1 MIIDSNVLDFMF
13 IKQGEQGEDG
23 KVLYTW
29 IKYAQD
35 EHGTGMTDDSTGAIY
50 IGVAYNK
57 ESTEESDNPA
67 DYQWTKILGDPGEN
81 GQDAYTVI
89 LSNENISFS
98 TNSQHYTVAEQTFQS
113 DIIVYNGSSIVTDYT
128 YDVENTEQVIDIT
141 QSKNS
146 ITISTNSNSQLSTL
160 SGKIT
165 VNIHVNSLTFSKILT
180 WTCALQGTNGQQG
193 AGAKSISVTPSSM
206 VFKSTDGGETFSP
219 DLITITPSLQN
230 LVFGKWQYSADGGS
244 TFVDVNNGTSG
255 ITIGSNNILTLS
267 KSSELFTNSTTLIVF
282 KAISLDDSYYDT
294 TTISKFYD
302 VIDAGDGRNLLLNTS
317 SYRESNPLERTGS
330 KTDDYS
336 KYPKII
342 TSIDLSANQKYT
354 LQAKTDSNWATK
366 HDTGGHTPSEKLVGL
381 WLVSDDTNTFLDM
394 SKGYAV
400 FTAPKTTKY
409 KLRINQYSNGT
420 DAYTIH
426 LWDIK
431 LEKGQ
436 SASGWSAAPEDLDQ
450 RFDSNENKLKDITDS
465 LKGTQTTVTELQS
478 TVDKQAKEI
487 TNKVSQDKYSTDLEV
502 INNKL
507 ANSNEG
513 LNKWLV
519 SAYQKSLF
527 ADSYKD
533 KAVMEMFAS
542 KDIVAAQ
549 TLLYEDDKLQDG
561 LTFSVTNDPL
571 VFYAL
576 TFVYFSESVKWTT
589 TATFKDTYNIYVNG
603 GAIGSAGTAG
613 SNPIVMTFQEGW
625 NSIEI
630 IINSSNNVCNYYFGA
645 TLSAYKQ
652 CTKMNCYQGTITGRQ
667 TYINSKVSEL
677 IVNLNGITSRVSDV
691 ETGVSNNGEQ
701 VQQLSEKYS
710 KLEQDSEGFKTEV
723 RKTYAKREDFSS
735 IGARNLIRNS
745 NTLDFADY
753 GFGDSSTAQEV
764 TLTDKNG
771 NTLQDKNGNTLTA
784 TENYTKNYTGQQ
796 INNMIAEV
804 IN

>member
-1 MIIDSNVLDFMF
+1 MSKLAAW
-13 IKQGEQGEDG
+13 GE
-23 KVLYTW
+23 
-29 IKYAQD
+29 
-35 EHGTGMTDDSTGAIY
+35 
-50 IGVAYNK
+50 
-57 ESTEESDNPA
+57 
-67 DYQWTKILGDPGEN
+67 
-81 GQDAYTVI
+81 
-89 LSNENISFS
+89 
-98 TNSQHYTVAEQTFQS
+98 
-113 DIIVYNGSSIVTDYT
+113 
-128 YDVENTEQVIDIT
+128 
-141 QSKNS
+141 
-146 ITISTNSNSQLSTL
+146 ITIAITTSARSVSLS
-160 SGKIT
+160 
-165 VNIHVNSLTFSKILT
+165 
-180 WTCALQGTNGQQG
+180 
-193 AGAKSISVTPSSM
+193 PSSSL
-206 VFKSTDGGETFSP
+206 FKSTDGGATFSP
-219 DLITITPSLQN
+219 NTIKLIPTFQGEIN
-230 LVFGKWQYSADGGS
+230 FKGYQYSLDGESFTDIISGTHGFTIS
-244 TFVDVNNGTSG
+244 KDVLIISKNCDLFNDQITAITF
-255 ITIGSNNILTLS
+255 
-267 KSSELFTNSTTLIVF
+267 KIVT
-282 KAISLDDSYYDT
+282 DDEEIYAT
-294 TTISKFYD
+294 TTISKLYD
-302 VIDAGDGRNLLLNTS
+302 IIDAGDGRNLLLNTS

-336 KYPKII
+336 TYPKII
-342 TSIDLSANQKYT
+342 TSIDLSTNQKYT

-450 RFDSNENKLKDITDS
+450 RFDSNENKLKDITES

-487 TNKVSQDKYSTDLEV
+487 TNKVSQDKYSTDLEA

-519 SAYQKSLF
+519 SAYQKSVF

-542 KDIVAAQ
+542 KDIMAAQ

-613 SNPIVMTFQEGW
+613 SNPVVMTFQEGW

-630 IINSSNNVCNYYFGA
+630 IINSSDNVCNYYFGA

-723 RKTYAKREDFSS
+723 RKTYAKREDFSN

-745 NTLDFADY
+745 NTLDFSDY
-753 GFGDSSTAQEV
+753 GFGDSPTISEV
-764 TLTDKNG
+764 TLTDANG

-784 TENYTKNYTGQQ
+784 TENYTKKYTGQQ

>member
-1 MIIDSNVLDFMF
+1 MSKLAAW
-13 IKQGEQGEDG
+13 GE
-23 KVLYTW
+23 
-29 IKYAQD
+29 
-35 EHGTGMTDDSTGAIY
+35 
-50 IGVAYNK
+50 
-57 ESTEESDNPA
+57 
-67 DYQWTKILGDPGEN
+67 
-81 GQDAYTVI
+81 
-89 LSNENISFS
+89 
-98 TNSQHYTVAEQTFQS
+98 
-113 DIIVYNGSSIVTDYT
+113 
-128 YDVENTEQVIDIT
+128 
-141 QSKNS
+141 
-146 ITISTNSNSQLSTL
+146 ITIAITTSARSVSLS
-160 SGKIT
+160 
-165 VNIHVNSLTFSKILT
+165 
-180 WTCALQGTNGQQG
+180 
-193 AGAKSISVTPSSM
+193 PSSSL
-206 VFKSTDGGETFSP
+206 FKSTDGGATFSP
-219 DLITITPSLQN
+219 NTIKLIPTFQGEIN
-230 LVFGKWQYSADGGS
+230 FKGYQYSLDGES
-244 TFVDVNNGTSG
+244 FTDITSG
-255 ITIGSNNILTLS
+255 THGFTISKDVLIISKNCDLFNDQITAITF
-267 KSSELFTNSTTLIVF
+267 KIVT
-282 KAISLDDSYYDT
+282 DDEEIYAT
-294 TTISKFYD
+294 TTISKLYD
-302 VIDAGDGRNLLLNTS
+302 IIDAGDGRNLLLNTS

-336 KYPKII
+336 TYPKII

-465 LKGTQTTVTELQS
+465 LRGTQTTVTELQS

-519 SAYQKSLF
+519 SAYQKSVF

-542 KDIVAAQ
+542 KDIVATQ
-549 TLLYEDDKLQDG
+549 TLLYEDDKLQDR

-613 SNPIVMTFQEGW
+613 SNPVVMTFQEGW

-630 IINSSNNVCNYYFGA
+630 IINSSDNVCNYYFGA
-645 TLSAYKQ
+645 TLSSYKQ

-723 RKTYAKREDFSS
+723 RETYAKREDFSN

-753 GFGDSSTAQEV
+753 GFGDSSTTSEV
-764 TLTDKNG
+764 TLTDANG
-771 NTLQDKNGNTLTA
+771 DTLQDKNGNTLTA
-784 TENYTKNYTGQQ
+784 TENYTKKYTGQQ

-804 IN
+804 IG

>member
-1 MIIDSNVLDFMF
+1 
-13 IKQGEQGEDG
+13 
-23 KVLYTW
+23 
-29 IKYAQD
+29 
-35 EHGTGMTDDSTGAIY
+35 
-50 IGVAYNK
+50 
-57 ESTEESDNPA
+57 
-67 DYQWTKILGDPGEN
+67 
-81 GQDAYTVI
+81 
-89 LSNENISFS
+89 
-98 TNSQHYTVAEQTFQS
+98 
-113 DIIVYNGSSIVTDYT
+113 
-128 YDVENTEQVIDIT
+128 
-141 QSKNS
+141 
-146 ITISTNSNSQLSTL
+146 
-160 SGKIT
+160 
-165 VNIHVNSLTFSKILT
+165 
-180 WTCALQGTNGQQG
+180 
-193 AGAKSISVTPSSM
+193 
-206 VFKSTDGGETFSP
+206 
-219 DLITITPSLQN
+219 
-230 LVFGKWQYSADGGS
+230 
-244 TFVDVNNGTSG
+244 
-255 ITIGSNNILTLS
+255 
-267 KSSELFTNSTTLIVF
+267 
-282 KAISLDDSYYDT
+282 
-294 TTISKFYD
+294 
-302 VIDAGDGRNLLLNTS
+302 
-317 SYRESNPLERTGS
+317 
-330 KTDDYS
+330 
-336 KYPKII
+336 
-342 TSIDLSANQKYT
+342 
-354 LQAKTDSNWATK
+354 
-366 HDTGGHTPSEKLVGL
+366 
-381 WLVSDDTNTFLDM
+381 M

-487 TNKVSQDKYSTDLEV
+487 TNKVSQDRYSTDLEV

-519 SAYQKSLF
+519 SAYQQSLF
-527 ADSYKD
+527 ADDYQD

-613 SNPIVMTFQEGW
+613 SNPVVMTFQEGW

-630 IINSSNNVCNYYFGA
+630 IINSSDNVCNYYFGA

-652 CTKMNCYQGTITGRQ
+652 CTNMNCYQGTITGRQ

-723 RKTYAKREDFSS
+723 RKTYAKREDFSN

-753 GFGDSSTAQEV
+753 GFGDSSTTSEV
-764 TLTDKNG
+764 ALTDANG
-771 NTLQDKNGNTLTA
+771 DTLQDKNGNTLTA
-784 TENYTKNYTGQQ
+784 TENYTKKYTGQQ

-804 IN
+804 IG